1 MAINKK
7 DQVKEVSKARE
18 VLKKETEKLI
28 SLLSVAEENQFNK
41 IHSLLNSLEDI
52 ERLEK
57 ILDTV
62 EERIIAEEKKE
73 IPK

>member
-1 MAINKK
+1 MATNKK

-28 SLLSVAEENQFNK
+28 TLLSVSEENQFNK
-41 IHSLLNSLEDI
+41 VHSLLNSLEDI

-62 EERIIAEEKKE
+62 EERILAEEKKE
-73 IPK
+73 TPK

>member
-1 MAINKK
+1 MATNKK

-28 SLLSVAEENQFNK
+28 TLLSVSEENQFNK

-62 EERIIAEEKKE
+62 EERILAEEKKE

>member
-1 MAINKK
+1 MATNKK

-28 SLLSVAEENQFNK
+28 ILLSVAEENQFNK

-52 ERLEK
+52 ERLEN

-62 EERIIAEEKKE
+62 EERILAEEKKE
-73 IPK
+73 IAK

>member
-1 MAINKK
+1 MANNKK

-62 EERIIAEEKKE
+62 EERIIAEEKKD

>member
-7 DQVKEVSKARE
+7 DQVKEVTKARE

-62 EERIIAEEKKE
+62 EERIIAEEKKD

>member
-1 MAINKK
+1 MANNKK

>member
-18 VLKKETEKLI
+18 LLKKETEKLI

>member
-62 EERIIAEEKKE
+62 EERIIAEEKKD

>member
-1 MAINKK
+1 MATNKK

-28 SLLSVAEENQFNK
+28 TLLSVSEENQFNK

-62 EERIIAEEKKE
+62 EERILAEEKKK

>member
-1 MAINKK
+1 MATNKK

-28 SLLSVAEENQFNK
+28 TLLSVSEENQFNK

-62 EERIIAEEKKE
+62 EERILAEEKKE
-73 IPK
+73 TSK

>member
-1 MAINKK
+1 MANNKK
-7 DQVKEVSKARE
+7 HQVKEVSKARE
-18 VLKKETEKLI
+18 VLQKETEKLI
-28 SLLSVAEENQFNK
+28 MLLSVAEENQFNK

>member
-52 ERLEK
+52 ERLKK

>member
-28 SLLSVAEENQFNK
+28 SLL
-41 IHSLLNSLEDI
+41 
-52 ERLEK
+52 
-57 ILDTV
+57 
-62 EERIIAEEKKE
+62 
-73 IPK
+73 